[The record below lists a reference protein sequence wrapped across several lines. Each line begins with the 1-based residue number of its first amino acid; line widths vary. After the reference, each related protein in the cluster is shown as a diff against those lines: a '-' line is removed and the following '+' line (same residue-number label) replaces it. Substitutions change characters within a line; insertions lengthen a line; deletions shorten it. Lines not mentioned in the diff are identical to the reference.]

1 MHRIG
6 EGVPAVRRAL
16 AGRQAAAFSAVRD
29 LAVALAAT
37 FGPAPAARLEADWK
51 AYVASVDGFAV
62 TRGWLLLDPSL
73 RQTQLGAAARRAA
86 DRSEEHTSEL
96 QSLMRTS
103 YPVFCLKKHKTN
115 HNLT

>member
-1 MHRIG
+1 MQRIG
-6 EGVPAVRRAL
+6 EGDPAVRRAL

-37 FGPAPAARLEADWK
+37 IGPAPAARLEADCK
-51 AYVASVDGFAV
+51 AYVASVVGFAV

-86 DRSEEHTSEL
+86 DAIDAAAAAVVSSEEHTSEL
-96 QSLMRTS
+96 QSLKHIS
-103 YPVFCLKKHKTN
+103 Y
-115 HNLT
+115 

>member
-1 MHRIG
+1 MQRSG
-6 EGVPAVRRAL
+6 EGDPAVRRAL

-86 DRSEEHTSEL
+86 DAIDAAADRKSTRLNSSH
-96 QSLMRTS
+96 
-103 YPVFCLKKHKTN
+103 
-115 HNLT
+115 